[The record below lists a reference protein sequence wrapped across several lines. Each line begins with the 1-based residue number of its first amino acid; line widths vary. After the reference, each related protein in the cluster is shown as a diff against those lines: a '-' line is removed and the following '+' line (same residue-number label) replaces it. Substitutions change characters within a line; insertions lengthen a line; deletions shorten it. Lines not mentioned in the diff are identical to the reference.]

1 LARTIG
7 LPCCLLVVRLL
18 TRLQGGVLETLLDGR
33 EPGLKREI
41 VLSGWESAR
50 RFSCGNGARPRIWSA
65 AFSAS
70 MIVGA
75 FKLPLVICGM
85 IDAGKQLVPCRWKR
99 PERQPQRRP
108 KGSRNKSSK
117 RFDVHAGVG
126 RGRSRNSQGG
136 GRQGPRKSS
145 TIRPWWHFCDIAI
158 GRADV

>member
-1 LARTIG
+1 
-7 LPCCLLVVRLL
+7 
-18 TRLQGGVLETLLDGR
+18 VLETLLDGR

-65 AFSAS
+65 AFFAS
-70 MIVGA
+70 IIVGA

-85 IDAGKQLVPCRWKR
+85 IDAGKQLVPYRWKR

-117 RFDVHAGVG
+117 RFDVHAVWEE
-126 RGRSRNSQGG
+126 GG
-136 GRQGPRKSS
+136 LEIPKAAAVKDPAKQHHSS
-145 TIRPWWHFCDIAI
+145 LVALLRHCDRP
-158 GRADV
+158 G